1 MCDLRSDTGK
11 LHIVSIGKLLL
22 SEWLLHGVPGAD
34 VSLQQDMHQVYHSL
48 RDMCKFSRSV
58 LDVYRGVVAAQF
70 HMRDSLPFVR
80 LHWGGQEMF
89 VMPIKLSQL
98 PDINQLLTV
107 RQRLL
112 PAARRLRLILP
123 DQLPNHHKPPMP
135 SMWRC
140 VLNLLNLK
148 IKLHIMQDKLVQTLV
163 HMCRLMSD
171 WLLL

>member
-1 MCDLRSDTGK
+1 
-11 LHIVSIGKLLL
+11 
-22 SEWLLHGVPGAD
+22 
-34 VSLQQDMHQVYHSL
+34 
-48 RDMCKFSRSV
+48 
-58 LDVYRGVVAAQF
+58 
-70 HMRDSLPFVR
+70 
-80 LHWGGQEMF
+80 MF

-107 RQRLL
+107 CQRLL

-135 SMWRC
+135 SMRRC

-163 HMCRLMSD
+163 HMCRLMSH
-171 WLLL
+171 WLLLECDDLRMLRWTQHKNCLFPNFNSEHNCVCLCLCGQVYSARYFLANFAGVDIVAGVNGHLDFYDCRAY